1 MKSNLWDTRWEF
13 ADTGGEKLGQ
23 GGQGVVR
30 RVVSRTDG
38 TVGALKKLINYK
50 NPERRKRMHIE
61 AASLM
66 VLDHPNICRFLD
78 ADTTSEGQ
86 LYLVSE
92 YIRGPT
98 LEEQVDK
105 QNLTLPQAYS
115 LSMAILS
122 ALAHAHSVGVFHRD
136 IKPDNILI
144 RDGDVSDPVLIDFG
158 ISFNEEENLFS
169 AATLLGQ
176 QLGNRFL
183 HLPEL
188 HRGAR
193 DPRSDLTQF
202 SGVLLYALSGVRPVS
217 LVDESGNHP
226 HQQTEV
232 RRYLEKSI
240 GSNTVRNRLLRLFDK
255 AFQIPLD
262 SRWQTASELSIV
274 LEEIM
279 TQDGDDPDKPGLELV
294 KEALENDPSKN
305 RKL

>member
-1 MKSNLWDTRWEF
+1 MKRNLWDTKWEF
-13 ADTGGEKLGQ
+13 ADTGGQKLGR

-30 RVVSRTDG
+30 RVVNRTDG
-38 TVGALKKLINYK
+38 SVGALKKLINFK
-50 NPERRKRMHIE
+50 SPERRKRMHIE
-61 AASLM
+61 AASLT
-66 VLDHPNICRFLD
+66 VLDHPNICSILD
-78 ADTTSEGQ
+78 ADTSSEGQ

-98 LEEQVDK
+98 LEERVDEK
-105 QNLTLPQAYS
+105 NLTLPQTHA

-122 ALAHAHSVGVFHRD
+122 ALEHAHSVGVFHRD
-136 IKPDNILI
+136 IKPDNIIL
-144 RDGDVSDPVLIDFG
+144 REGDVSDPVLIDFG
-158 ISFNEEENLFS
+158 ISFNEEKNLFS

-202 SGVLLYALSGVRPVS
+202 CGVLIYALSGVRPVS

-232 RRYLEKSI
+232 RRCLEKTIDSSTI
-240 GSNTVRNRLLRLFDK
+240 RNRLLRMFDR
-255 AFQIPLD
+255 AF
-262 SRWQTASELSIV
+262 
-274 LEEIM
+274 
-279 TQDGDDPDKPGLELV
+279 
-294 KEALENDPSKN
+294 
-305 RKL
+305 